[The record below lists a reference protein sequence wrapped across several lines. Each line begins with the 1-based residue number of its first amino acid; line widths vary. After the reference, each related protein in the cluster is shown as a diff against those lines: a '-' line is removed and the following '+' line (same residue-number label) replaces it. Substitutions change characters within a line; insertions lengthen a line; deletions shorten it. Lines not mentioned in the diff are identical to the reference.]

1 MTQRL
6 LGAGLALFG
15 LAIVYM
21 SLQLP
26 APIAATRIQYGAG
39 FFPVILGCVIAI
51 AGALL
56 AVAKTALVHD
66 DDEGERFAVRDFGRP
81 LVVLIAALSYIYFS
95 QQIGFLLLAPVILTG
110 LLLVGRVPMVHAA
123 LIGIV
128 GSIIIYVVFAKVL
141 LVPLPLGLLTP
152 WSGWI

>member
-1 MTQRL
+1 MTQRF

-15 LAIVYM
+15 LAIVYL

-39 FFPVILGCVIAI
+39 FFPIILGSVIAI

-56 AVAKTALVHD
+56 AVAKTALVHEE
-66 DDEGERFAVRDFGRP
+66 EGDRYALRDFGKP
-81 LVVLIAALSYIYFS
+81 LVVLIAALIYVFFS

-110 LLLVGRVPMVHAA
+110 LLLLGRVGWLQA
-123 LIGIV
+123 LAIGII
-128 GSIIIYVVFAKVL
+128 GSVVIYIVFAKFL

>member
-15 LAIVYM
+15 LAIIYL

-39 FFPVILGCVIAI
+39 FFPIILGSVIAV

-66 DDEGERFAVRDFGRP
+66 EDQGDRFCA
-81 LVVLIAALSYIYFS
+81 
-95 QQIGFLLLAPVILTG
+95 QGF
-110 LLLVGRVPMVHAA
+110 R
-123 LIGIV
+123 
-128 GSIIIYVVFAKVL
+128 
-141 LVPLPLGLLTP
+141 
-152 WSGWI
+152 

>member
-15 LAIVYM
+15 LAIVYL

-26 APIAATRIQYGAG
+26 DPIAATRIQYGAG
-39 FFPVILGCVIAI
+39 FFPVILGSVIAI

-56 AVAKTALVHD
+56 TAAKNALVHD
-66 DDEGERFAVRDFGRP
+66 DEGGERFALRDFGRP
-81 LVVLIAALSYIYFS
+81 LIVLIAALVYVYFS

-110 LLLVGRVPMVHAA
+110 LLLLGRVPILQAVI
-123 LIGIV
+123 IGIV
-128 GSIIIYVVFAKVL
+128 GSAVIYIVFAKFL
-141 LVPLPLGLLTP
+141 LVPLPLGILTP

>member
-15 LAIVYM
+15 LAIVYL

-39 FFPVILGCVIAI
+39 FFPIILGTVIAI
-51 AGALL
+51 SGALL
-56 AVAKTALVHD
+56 AVAKSALVHD
-66 DDEGERFAVRDFGRP
+66 EDEGERFALRDFGKP
-81 LVVLIAALSYIYFS
+81 LIVLIAALIYVYFS

-110 LLLVGRVPMVHAA
+110 LLLLGRVGWLQA
-123 LIGIV
+123 LAIGII
-128 GSIIIYVVFAKVL
+128 GSVVIYVVFAKLL